1 MKKLSKNV
9 ALAGMIGA
17 LYALL
22 TLLQNIIFPGSA
34 SQAVQFR
41 LSEMLMM
48 LCAISPSAIYGLTLG
63 CAVANIFSAMPI
75 DILLGSLATL
85 LASWSIYLTRR
96 LTWKQFPVLSVI
108 FPSLF
113 NGLIVGAE
121 IAWFSGQFSLL
132 SFLSAA
138 ACVALGEISVSTVL
152 GIPFYFFIRKQK
164 FYK

>member
-22 TLLQNIIFPGSA
+22 TLLQNVIFPGSA

-41 LSEMLMM
+41 LSEALMM
-48 LCAISPSAIYGLTLG
+48 LCAVSPSAVYGLTLG
-63 CAVANIFSAMPI
+63 CAVANIFGGMPI
-75 DILLGSLATL
+75 DILLGSIATL
-85 LASWSIYLTRR
+85 LAGWSIYLTRR

-113 NGLIVGAE
+113 NGVIVGAE
-121 IAWFSGQFSLL
+121 IAWFSGQFTLF

-138 ACVALGEISVSTVL
+138 ACVALGEFAVSTVL

-164 FYK
+164 FFK